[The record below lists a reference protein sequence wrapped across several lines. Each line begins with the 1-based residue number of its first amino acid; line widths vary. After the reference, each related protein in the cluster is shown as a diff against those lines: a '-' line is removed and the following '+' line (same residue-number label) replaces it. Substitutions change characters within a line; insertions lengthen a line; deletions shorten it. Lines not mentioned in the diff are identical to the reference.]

1 MFAMAMFFAE
11 LFNSIL
17 FWCVYQDVANLPYFS
32 LAQFM
37 GIIFMINIGMAIFRS
52 ETVYIYYDEHIKQ
65 ADKLKY
71 KIGSMFACILLT
83 SFYYFCKI
91 FM

>member
-37 GIIFMINIGMAIFRS
+37 GIIFMINIGMAILEVKR
-52 ETVYIYYDEHIKQ
+52 YIFIMMN
-65 ADKLKY
+65 
-71 KIGSMFACILLT
+71 I
-83 SFYYFCKI
+83 
-91 FM
+91 